1 MSRNRKLCTY
11 TLLKGRARNNIKTS
25 LRLLRVV
32 CTLIRLRLKK
42 PKSCFVIHLKP
53 LPKVYYTSQLPFTWV
68 SIKSNCVLGT
78 FCA

>member
-32 CTLIRLRLKK
+32 CTLIDCVLK

-68 SIKSNCVLGT
+68 SIKSNSVLGT